1 MTAMP
6 SSPNRKRLE
15 VPTYYHDALKRI
27 ADAEERTV
35 SNVLGELLFVAL
47 RDYRPTWIPRE
58 HLSKLTPRARRVL
71 DRAQQ
76 DLPASFNHNYVGT
89 EHLLLGLS
97 EDADGLAGRV
107 LARAG
112 IQSADVRAEIV
123 TVIGR
128 GESPPGTARVMAPRL
143 RIVLGLAVA
152 EAARLDHGFV
162 GTGHLLLGLLREG
175 QGIAAG
181 ILTRRRADL
190 EDLTATTLAVLTTGE
205 TPLAET

>member
-15 VPTYYHDALKRI
+15 VPTYFHDALKRI

-35 SNVLGELLFVAL
+35 SSVLGELLLVGL

-58 HLSKLTPRARRVL
+58 HLRKLTSRARRVL
-71 DRAQQ
+71 DQAQEG
-76 DLPASFNHNYVGT
+76 LPASFKHNYVGT
-89 EHLLLGLS
+89 EHLLLALS

-112 IQSADVRAEIV
+112 VRSDDVRAGIV
-123 TVIGR
+123 AIVG
-128 GESPPGTARVMAPRL
+128 PGDSAPTTERVMAPRL
-143 RIVLGLAVA
+143 RIVLGLAVS

-162 GTGHLLLGLLREG
+162 GTGHFLLGLLREG
-175 QGIAAG
+175 QGIAAR
-181 ILTRRRADL
+181 ILTERGADL
-190 EDLTATTLAVLTTGE
+190 EDLTAATLRALSTGD